1 MPRGKIW
8 LQEEIK
14 SLLNGVQKSGNLDI
28 LMSSRHAK
36 VIVWGPIAQHLVR
49 DGYQRTWKQCRAK
62 WKVLRRAFHLEH
74 EYRLLYGTHSSK
86 RTPRYRIML
95 RMWQQAGR
103 PVFREQHEKSPSL
116 QHSQSEDEVM
126 KAFMLPHS
134 SQVPRTGYRGL
145 LNGSSGDVLQQNLQL
160 EDEEVRSFIMPR
172 SSRSPRTGYRN
183 MHNGSSAQLRIPSW
197 IPEEEEDLQEQ
208 DTMVKEERLWS
219 HPPLPTKAAE
229 RLPAA
234 LSSNPLWPQTP
245 LPAQESEREPSTAPP
260 QQTEMIRLLSTIQ
273 MQQQEI
279 INRLDYL
286 NHNVVQAALLSDRQ
300 TTAASSQG
308 SESKSPLFYIPSSLP
323 TGHLSQ
329 MAKPTTYIPAPQSRA
344 SSSMLMPRSRPIPTS
359 SYSFTARPAERS
371 RHST

>member
-145 LNGSSGDVLQQNLQL
+145 LNGSSG
-160 EDEEVRSFIMPR
+160 
-172 SSRSPRTGYRN
+172 
-183 MHNGSSAQLRIPSW
+183 
-197 IPEEEEDLQEQ
+197 
-208 DTMVKEERLWS
+208 ERLWS

>member
-1 MPRGKIW
+1 MPKGKIW

-103 PVFREQHEKSPSL
+103 PVFREQHEKSTSL
-116 QHSQSEDEVM
+116 QHSQSEDEAM
-126 KAFMLPHS
+126 KTFMLPHS
-134 SQVPRTGYRGL
+134 SQVPSTGYRSV
-145 LNGSSGDVLQQNLQL
+145 LNGSS
-160 EDEEVRSFIMPR
+160 R
-172 SSRSPRTGYRN
+172 
-183 MHNGSSAQLRIPSW
+183 
-197 IPEEEEDLQEQ
+197 
-208 DTMVKEERLWS
+208 ERLWS
-219 HPPLPTKAAE
+219 HPPILTKAAV
-229 RLPAA
+229 RLPTA
-234 LSSNPLWPQTP
+234 LTSNPLWPQTP
-245 LPAQESEREPSTAPP
+245 LPAQDSEREPSTSPS
-260 QQTEMIRLLSTIQ
+260 QQTEMIRLLSAIQ

-286 NHNVVQAALLSDRQ
+286 NHNLVQATLLSDRQ

-308 SESKSPLFYIPSSLP
+308 AESKSPLFYIPSSLP

-329 MAKPTTYIPAPQSRA
+329 MAKPTTYIPAHQSRA
-344 SSSMLMPRSRPIPTS
+344 SPSELMSRSKPIPTT
-359 SYSFTARPAERS
+359 SYSFTVRPAERS
-371 RHST
+371 RHNT

>member
-1 MPRGKIW
+1 MPKGKIW

-103 PVFREQHEKSPSL
+103 PVFREQHEKSTSL
-116 QHSQSEDEVM
+116 QHSQSEDEAM
-126 KAFMLPHS
+126 KTFMLPHS
-134 SQVPRTGYRGL
+134 SQVPSTGYRSV
-145 LNGSSGDVLQQNLQL
+145 LNGSSRDVLQQNLQL
-160 EDEEVRSFIMPR
+160 EDEEVRSFIMPH
-172 SSRSPRTGYRN
+172 SSRSPRTGYRI
-183 MHNGSSAQLRIPSW
+183 MHNGSS
-197 IPEEEEDLQEQ
+197 
-208 DTMVKEERLWS
+208 ERLWS
-219 HPPLPTKAAE
+219 HPPILTKAAV
-229 RLPAA
+229 RLPTA
-234 LSSNPLWPQTP
+234 LTSNPLWPQTP
-245 LPAQESEREPSTAPP
+245 LPAQDSEREPSTSPS
-260 QQTEMIRLLSTIQ
+260 QQTEMIRLLSAIQ

-286 NHNVVQAALLSDRQ
+286 NHNLVQATLLSDRQ

-308 SESKSPLFYIPSSLP
+308 AERKSPLFYIPSSLP

-329 MAKPTTYIPAPQSRA
+329 MAKPTTYIPAHQSRA
-344 SSSMLMPRSRPIPTS
+344 SPPELMSRSKPIPTT
-359 SYSFTARPAERS
+359 SYSFTVRPAERS
-371 RHST
+371 RHNT

>member
-36 VIVWGPIAQHLVR
+36 VIVWGPITQHLVR

-74 EYRLLYGTHSSK
+74 EYRLLYGTHNSK

-103 PVFREQHEKSPSL
+103 PVFREQHEK
-116 QHSQSEDEVM
+116 
-126 KAFMLPHS
+126 
-134 SQVPRTGYRGL
+134 T
-145 LNGSSGDVLQQNLQL
+145 NVLQQNPHL
-160 EDEEVRSFIMPR
+160 EDEEVKSFLMPR

-183 MHNGSSAQLRIPSW
+183 MHNGSSEQLRIPSW
-197 IPEEEEDLQEQ
+197 SPEEEEDLQEQ

-234 LSSNPLWPQTP
+234 FSSNPLWPQTP
-245 LPAQESEREPSTAPP
+245 LPAQDSERDPSTSPS
-260 QQTEMIRLLSTIQ
+260 QQTEMIRLLSSIQ

-286 NHNVVQAALLSDRQ
+286 NHNLVQASLLSDRQ

-308 SESKSPLFYIPSSLP
+308 EESKSPLFYIPSSLP

-329 MAKPTTYIPAPQSRA
+329 MAKPTTYIPAHQSRA
-344 SSSMLMPRSRPIPTS
+344 SPSVLMSRSRPIPTT
-359 SYSFTARPAERS
+359 SYSFTVRPTERS
-371 RHST
+371 RHSF

>member
-74 EYRLLYGTHSSK
+74 EYKLLYGTHSSK

-103 PVFREQHEKSPSL
+103 PVFREQHEKSTSF
-116 QHSQSEDEVM
+116 QHSQSDDEGM

-134 SQVPRTGYRGL
+134 SHIPGSRFRTMV
-145 LNGSSGDVLQQNLQL
+145 NGCSAASQQNLQL
-160 EDEEVRSFIMPR
+160 EDEEVRTFIIPN
-172 SSRSPRTGYRN
+172 SSRSPQTSYRN
-183 MHNGSSAQLRIPSW
+183 VINGCSEQPQIPSW
-197 IPEEEEDLQEQ
+197 IPEDEDVQEQ
-208 DTMVKEERLWS
+208 DKVVKEERLWA
-219 HPPLPTKAAE
+219 H
-229 RLPAA
+229 
-234 LSSNPLWPQTP
+234 TP
-245 LPAQESEREPSTAPP
+245 LPAQASERLPAPTSSK
-260 QQTEMIRLLSTIQ
+260 QSEMIRLLSAIQ

-279 INRLDYL
+279 ISRLDYL
-286 NHNVVQAALLSDRQ
+286 NHNLVQAALLNDRPMAA
-300 TTAASSQG
+300 TTSQRT
-308 SESKSPLFYIPSSLP
+308 ESKSPLFYIPSPLP
-323 TGHLSQ
+323 TGPLSQ
-329 MAKPTTYIPAPQSRA
+329 FVKPTTYIPASQSLTTP
-344 SSSMLMPRSRPIPTS
+344 SVLISRPAPSAT
-359 SYSFTARPAERS
+359 YSFTARPADRP
-371 RHST
+371 RNVP

>member
-36 VIVWGPIAQHLVR
+36 VIVWGPITQHLVR

-74 EYRLLYGTHSSK
+74 EYRLLYGTHNSK

-103 PVFREQHEKSPSL
+103 PVFREQHEK
-116 QHSQSEDEVM
+116 
-126 KAFMLPHS
+126 
-134 SQVPRTGYRGL
+134 T
-145 LNGSSGDVLQQNLQL
+145 NVLQQNPHL
-160 EDEEVRSFIMPR
+160 EDEEVKSFLMPR

-183 MHNGSSAQLRIPSW
+183 MHNGSS
-197 IPEEEEDLQEQ
+197 
-208 DTMVKEERLWS
+208 ERLWS

-234 LSSNPLWPQTP
+234 FSSNPLWPQTP
-245 LPAQESEREPSTAPP
+245 LPAQDSERDPSTSPS
-260 QQTEMIRLLSTIQ
+260 QQTEMIRLLSSIQ

-286 NHNVVQAALLSDRQ
+286 NHNLVQASLLSDRQ

-308 SESKSPLFYIPSSLP
+308 EESKSPLFYIPSSLP

-329 MAKPTTYIPAPQSRA
+329 MAKPTTYIPAHQSRA
-344 SSSMLMPRSRPIPTS
+344 SPSVLMSRSRPIPTT
-359 SYSFTARPAERS
+359 SYSFTVRPTERS
-371 RHST
+371 RHSF